1 MIFECLKI
9 ATPFDV
15 KRHSFVCF
23 KARVALLP
31 VSFDNIIFL
40 KSNKGG
46 YYSGKIADVEEN
58 IEDDCDEP
66 ILISAFKKL
75 LQVSMSNKEP
85 LLNTTKENK

>member
-1 MIFECLKI
+1 MVMWNVGVPHVPNHVSQFYLCHL
-9 ATPFDV
+9 TT
-15 KRHSFVCF
+15 SF
-23 KARVALLP
+23 
-31 VSFDNIIFL
+31 FL

-85 LLNTTKENK
+85 LLNTKKENK

>member
-1 MIFECLKI
+1 MVIFCRKGSQFHL
-9 ATPFDV
+9 
-15 KRHSFVCF
+15 SQGYY
-23 KARVALLP
+23 RVAILP
-31 VSFDNIIFL
+31 ASFDNIIFL